1 MSIRACLFGLLG
13 CWGICAA
20 SPASATNIVVDDFT
34 SFSMATASSGATL
47 AAVSSVSNNVLGGER
62 DLAVQL
68 TGGISTLS
76 VETNAFGSGTLQYAA
91 GAGVVGRAILTYDGI
106 DHSAFAHNAQ
116 GLGGV
121 DLTADGNSHFLLQG
135 VVADHPAAFTVLV
148 YDASD
153 ATGSTWSSATVLL
166 DTLRTTT
173 NLHIPFADFNIH
185 GPGGAADFTN
195 TGAIQLQIY
204 DSGSKSLDVEL
215 DAFMIVPE
223 PAAVASLLV
232 ALGCGVWMQRRRRG
246 N

>member
-1 MSIRACLFGLLG
+1 MSHRIRLLALLG
-13 CWGICAA
+13 CWGICAV
-20 SPASATNIVVDDFT
+20 SSNSAANVVVDDFS
-34 SFSMATASSGATL
+34 SFSKATATSGATL
-47 AAVSSVSNNVLGGER
+47 AAVSSVSNGVLGGER

-68 TGGISTLS
+68 TGGISKLS

-106 DHSAFAHNAQ
+106 DGSAIAHNAQ

-135 VVADHPAAFTVLV
+135 IVADHPAAFTVLV

-153 ATGSTWSSATVLL
+153 ATGSTWSSATVVLN
-166 DTLRTTT
+166 TLAIAT
-173 NLHIPFADFNIH
+173 NLHIPFADFTLH

-204 DSGSKSLDVEL
+204 DSGAKSLDVEL
-215 DAFMIVPE
+215 DALMIVPE
-223 PAAVASLLV
+223 PTAIASLLV
-232 ALGCGVWMQRRRRG
+232 AVGCGFWVQRRRRG
-246 N
+246 